1 MNKAELI
8 EAIVKDTGFSKT
20 DSVTALESV
29 LKNIYKGTKKGG
41 VQLVGFGTFK
51 IANRKARAGVNPA
64 TGEKIRIPA
73 KKAFVFKASKN
84 PKY

>member
-8 EAIVKDTGFSKT
+8 EKVAKDTDLTKT
-20 DSVTALESV
+20 GADEAINSV
-29 LKNIYKGTKKGG
+29 LRNIYKGAKKSP

-51 IANRKARAGVNPA
+51 FSKRKARNGVNPA
-64 TGEKIRIPA
+64 TGKKIRIPA
-73 KKAFVFKASKN
+73 KTVFVFKGSKN